1 MRCNQ
6 ERRMRVGLTLRDR
19 RPEDLRNHQ
28 RIALPTAENH
38 NGRQHAESRNDDAQY
53 YFEIPVGSLKLK

>member
-1 MRCNQ
+1 
-6 ERRMRVGLTLRDR
+6 MRVGLTLRDR